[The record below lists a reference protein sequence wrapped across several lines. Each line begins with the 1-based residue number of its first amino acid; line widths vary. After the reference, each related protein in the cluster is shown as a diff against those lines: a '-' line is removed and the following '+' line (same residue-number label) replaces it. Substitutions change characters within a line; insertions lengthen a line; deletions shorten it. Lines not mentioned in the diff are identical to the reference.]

1 MWESKCVKTEKK
13 QRGTGGA
20 LGARVLRRSREE
32 LWEGSWKIRFK
43 ISKMANIPN
52 WQTNCNPSV
61 PPLLFLLFVSLP
73 SHLPTEQGDPY
84 PVLAFFSVT

>member
-1 MWESKCVKTEKK
+1 MWESKCVKTEKE

-52 WQTNCNPSV
+52 WQTNCNPSKTPIYV
-61 PPLLFLLFVSLP
+61 FLQEPAKFGIISLNRKRQQVETGK
-73 SHLPTEQGDPY
+73 H
-84 PVLAFFSVT
+84 